1 MNQAEYDRAMQSVV
15 SVIPMLNADG
25 LWRMRGMIDA
35 MLNNPRLVNRE
46 GKVIPLS
53 AAMERRMP
61 T

>member
-35 MLNNPRLVNRE
+35 MLNNPRLVNTE
-46 GKVIPLS
+46 GKVISLS
-53 AAMERRMP
+53 TAMARRMSK
-61 T
+61 